1 MIDRW
6 VERPVI
12 LNGGVYADQEA
23 TATFRVLGEDY
34 LKIEEITIDGCMY
47 SPVAV
52 EKQIGVPAMVALVD
66 EVEKWWDEEGYHDW
80 MERRDDDEASEAVDY
95 ARENA

>member
-6 VERPVI
+6 VERPVV
-12 LNGGVYADQEA
+12 LNGGVYVERDAML
-23 TATFRVLGEDY
+23 TFRIIDEDW
-34 LKIEEITIDGCMY
+34 LKIEEVTIDGCIY

-66 EVEKWWDEEGYHDW
+66 EVEMWWDAEGCRDW
-80 MERRDDDEASEAVDY
+80 LERCDDDEVSEAVDY
-95 ARENA
+95 AREDA